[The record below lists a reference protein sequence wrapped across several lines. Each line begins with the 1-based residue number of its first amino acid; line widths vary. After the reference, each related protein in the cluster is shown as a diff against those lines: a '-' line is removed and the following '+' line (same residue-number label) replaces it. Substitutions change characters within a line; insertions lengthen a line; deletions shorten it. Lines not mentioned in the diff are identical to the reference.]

1 MKMRTRKGQIRI
13 GESMAVMIVFFFL
26 LMFGYSFYINIQKQQ
41 FARDLKESSENI
53 AVQVAQKI
61 YFLPELQCSSGVRF
75 VRESC
80 YDQMKIEGFIKM
92 MNGNSNLRELFYKEA
107 IGISKIDFHQV
118 YPRKKEIIDTT
129 AFPGFVTPD
138 DVNTSIPLYTI
149 YDMTGLATNQSM
161 DSYETFQMP
170 IAMKNPISGEYKF
183 GYLVVYSY
191 YMSEES

>member
-1 MKMRTRKGQIRI
+1 MRTRKGQIRI

-80 YDQMKIEGFIKM
+80 YDQMKIESFIKM
-92 MNGNSNLRELFYKEA
+92 MTMMNSNLRELFYKDV

-118 YPRKKEIIDTT
+118 YPKEKEVIDSL
-129 AFPGFVTPD
+129 F
-138 DVNTSIPLYTI
+138 NTFSGGDSSDPSIPLYTI
-149 YDMTGLATNQSM
+149 YDMTEYADAQLM
-161 DSYETFQMP
+161 DSFETFQMP

-191 YMSEES
+191 YRSEES